1 MDVVKIDGIF
11 VRNIALDR
19 LDEAMVRS
27 IAEVARI
34 MDKITVAEFVE
45 GPQQAEVLTRLG
57 IDYLQGYGIGKP
69 VPLAELFD
77 ELHRATAAMQQ
88 IAV

>member
-1 MDVVKIDGIF
+1 
-11 VRNIALDR
+11 
-19 LDEAMVRS
+19 
-27 IAEVARI
+27 
-34 MDKITVAEFVE
+34 MDKVTVAEFVE

-77 ELHRATAAMQQ
+77 ELRSAAGALHR